1 MLDLTLNLQRSAQLV
16 MLYLDK
22 FRRDYGITQP
32 EAHVL
37 AVLHVRGETSI
48 RNLHHTLGHK
58 PSTLTSILDRLV
70 ARGFIT
76 RQTSRTDRRS
86 FNIELTLAGTIPAK
100 AIRTALHNLENKIVR
115 RSVSADI
122 RGIKRITSTLEEL
135 IVDAGRAE

>member
-1 MLDLTLNLQRSAQLV
+1 MLNLTSNLQKSAQLV
-16 MLYLDK
+16 TLYLDK
-22 FRRDYGITQP
+22 FRKDYGVTQP
-32 EAHVL
+32 EAYVL

-48 RNLHHTLGHK
+48 RNLHQTLGHK

-76 RQTSRTDRRS
+76 RETSRTDRRS
-86 FNIELTLAGTIPAK
+86 FDIGLTLAGTIPAK

>member
-1 MLDLTLNLQRSAQLV
+1 MLDLTLNLQRSSQLV
-16 MLYLDK
+16 TLYLGK

-48 RNLHHTLGHK
+48 RNLHQTLGHK

-76 RQTSRTDRRS
+76 RETSRTDRRS
-86 FNIELTLAGTIPAK
+86 FDIGLTLAGTIPAK

-135 IVDAGRAE
+135 IVDASRAE

>member
-1 MLDLTLNLQRSAQLV
+1 MLDLTSNLQKSAQLV
-16 MLYLDK
+16 TLYLDK

-48 RNLHHTLGHK
+48 RSLHHTLGHK

-76 RQTSRTDRRS
+76 RETSRTDRRS
-86 FNIELTLAGTIPAK
+86 FDIKLTLAGTIPAV
-100 AIRTALHNLENKIVR
+100 AIRTALHALENKIVR

-122 RGIKRITSTLEEL
+122 RGITRIASTLEEL
-135 IVDAGRAE
+135 IVDTRRAG